1 MNNYRQGNLSPPATP
16 KYFKYLLRWFS
27 WYNYR
32 AHSLIYPSS
41 LSVIRL
47 FILICSWTN
56 ISLTVGG
63 TGSGVVV
70 VKMLDSVGFS
80 FLLFGSLSLNN
91 RFEMWKQ

>member
-1 MNNYRQGNLSPPATP
+1 MNNYRQETFLHLQPPNILNT
-16 KYFKYLLRWFS
+16 S
-27 WYNYR
+27 WDGSVGIITGHT
-32 AHSLIYPSS
+32 AFIYPSS